1 MKIFS
6 KVISLLLLPSLIA
19 GQQENPYLN
28 RLYRS
33 LSDAASDTARMEAC
47 GNLGSY
53 YLLVD
58 RDSSNFY
65 LEKALPIAVKLNLKL
80 AEASILNKMGI
91 ILMQQEK
98 FSKSLEFYLKALNI
112 AKDPTTEK
120 NIWNLSPGQSPRSAR
135 LLEVSNSYD
144 LIGLLNAYTGN
155 WTDNI
160 KNQLKNYREAEKYAR
175 AAGAT
180 GQVAYIN
187 FHMGIAS

>member
-1 MKIFS
+1 VNLLFNCELIKKSMKIFS

-120 NIWNLSPGQSPRSAR
+120 NIWNLSPGQSPRTAR
-135 LLEVSNSYD
+135 TARS
-144 LIGLLNAYTGN
+144 
-155 WTDNI
+155 
-160 KNQLKNYREAEKYAR
+160 KQQLRFDRTAKCLYRKLD
-175 AAGAT
+175 
-180 GQVAYIN
+180 
-187 FHMGIAS
+187 